1 MKQHHAQSG
10 YSLVEAL
17 VAISVLLIAI
27 VGPMTIAAQ
36 GIKSS
41 QFALEQNTAFF
52 LAQEGIEAI
61 FAIRNDYAVADVDDG
76 FEAANDNSWEWI
88 DDVIKQPSGPCPP
101 GQLSNPGGCK
111 FGVDFSSP
119 DVASNLTSNQ
129 CGDAETLPAD
139 CRLYLNELNPP
150 TVYRLSGAPASPYYR
165 VITLTET
172 SGNSI
177 EVKST
182 VTWESHVFGGAVQTV
197 QLTTYLFDSNY
208 ETP

>member
-1 MKQHHAQSG
+1 MKQHHTQSG

-61 FAIRNDYAVADVDDG
+61 FAIRNNYAVDDVDNG
-76 FEAANDNSWEWI
+76 FEDTPSNNISWDWLTNEFG
-88 DDVIKQPSGPCPP
+88 SSNPCPP
-101 GQLSNPGGCK
+101 AFFSGTVECK

-119 DVASNLTSNQ
+119 DVASSITTNECVGAS
-129 CGDAETLPAD
+129 PAN
-139 CRLYLNELNPP
+139 CKLYMNELAPP
-150 TVYRLSGAPASPYYR
+150 AVYALTGPLESPYTR
-165 VITLTET
+165 VITMRVI
-172 SGNSI
+172 SPQSV